1 MVRAFH
7 HFKLTPLAWT
17 AMGSVVLLFAVII
30 WQMTA
35 ASRNLPP
42 LIAGP
47 GSEEIVVDPLYQQEM
62 ILLGLA
68 TTSASGVG
76 NGTDPVGMI
85 APQVLAQLLG
95 RYSSLVES
103 GTFSEAAGAE
113 AAAQIAPNVRAL
125 VTYTPHARADV
136 QTTGDTSYDR
146 MLVYRADLQEA
157 LKPLLS
163 NTRAEYEIYGSYIA
177 TGDIEELA
185 ELRRVA
191 KNYSDA
197 ADAAVKVT
205 VPNDAAVTH
214 LELVNALTHFAATLE
229 SLATHADDPIG
240 SVALLRTYNDTELA
254 VVTSFDKLAKYAR
267 SKLP

>member
-1 MVRAFH
+1 M
-7 HFKLTPLAWT
+7 
-17 AMGSVVLLFAVII
+17 LLIAVIF
-30 WQMTA
+30 WQATA
-35 ASRNLPP
+35 ASRSLPP

-47 GSEEIVVDPLYQQEM
+47 GSEEVVADPLYQQEM

-68 TTSASGVG
+68 TSSASGVG
-76 NGTDPVGMI
+76 NGADPVAMI
-85 APQVLAQLLG
+85 TPQVLAQLLG

-103 GTFSEAAGAE
+103 GSFSEETGAE

-125 VTYTPHARADV
+125 VTYVPYVKAAIKISS
-136 QTTGDTSYDR
+136 DTSYNR
-146 MLVYRADLQEA
+146 MLTYRSDMQEA

-163 NTRAEYEIYGSYIA
+163 NTRAEYEIYGSYIE
-177 TGDIEELA
+177 TGDA
-185 ELRRVA
+185 KELRELKRVA

-197 ADAAVKVT
+197 ASGAVKVV
-205 VPNDAAVTH
+205 VPEDAAATH
-214 LELVNALTHFAATLE
+214 LELVNALTHFAATLD

-254 VVTSFDKLAKYAR
+254 VVTSFDKYAKYAR